1 MSKFREIC
9 RILLKANE
17 KKEKCGSSSRFNNSH
32 RRVSWRCGRVLL
44 TICPYFVN
52 ILFIIHKKF
61 TLFNKKFTNSS
72 RFIHNFLSPQQN
84 YEQIY
89 QNLWINCNNSKNKK
103 KNRSL
108 LWTVFEFLFH
118 VCNIVQGFFK
128 IACTTCTWTKYV
140 KWAFTARHFI
150 T

>member
-72 RFIHNFLSPQQN
+72 RFIHNFLFPQQN

-89 QNLWINCNNSKNKK
+89 QNL
-103 KNRSL
+103 
-108 LWTVFEFLFH
+108 
-118 VCNIVQGFFK
+118 
-128 IACTTCTWTKYV
+128 
-140 KWAFTARHFI
+140 
-150 T
+150 